1 MGRIEGAE
9 RKRKHGKSDK
19 VETEHFDDWPL
30 VPPCFGGYGE
40 VRGGGSQV
48 GTTIVDTGLYDAI
61 NKTEETCV
69 QQEASYPK
77 DSGETNMSN
86 WWSWLK
92 PKPTYFD
99 SVTQLVSD
107 ITALEIRLRDDE
119 QEAKERLHEIEAA
132 RVELRVRVFRG

>member
-1 MGRIEGAE
+1 MGHIQGVE
-9 RKRKHGKSDK
+9 RKRKHSKEPGF
-19 VETEHFDDWPL
+19 ETKHFDDWPI
-30 VPPCFGGYGE
+30 VPPCFEGYGE

-48 GTTIVDTGLYDAI
+48 STASVVTFTGC
-61 NKTEETCV
+61 TQSQETCV

-86 WWSWLK
+86 WCSWLK